1 MHRSLITVRYAKALL
16 LKGKEDNQLNEIQGD
31 IHIVENT
38 FSENENL
45 YDVIQQPTILPSKK
59 LSIIHNIFD
68 NRLQTT
74 TVLEFISL
82 VIKNK
87 REYYLKDMFRNFI
100 DLYNIDQG
108 IKAASITTAVTL
120 ESEEEAVVK
129 NFIKKNFNAR
139 EINLSVCVDRNIIG
153 GFIIQVNDQLLDASV
168 RRQLELIRKK
178 FLQKE
183 WI

>member
-1 MHRSLITVRYAKALL
+1 MFRSLITVRYAKALL
-16 LKGKEDNQLNEIQGD
+16 LKGKEDDQLNEIQKD
-31 IHIVENT
+31 IHVVENI

-59 LSIIHNIFD
+59 LSIIHSIFD
-68 NRLQTT
+68 SILQTD
-74 TVLEFISL
+74 TVLDFICL
-82 VIKNK
+82 VIRNK
-87 REYYLKDMFRNFI
+87 REYYLKDIFRNFT

-120 ESEEEAVVK
+120 ESEEEEVVK

-139 EINLSVCVDRNIIG
+139 KINLSVHIDKDIIG

-168 RRQLELIRKK
+168 RRQLEIIRRK
-178 FLQKE
+178 FLHKQ